1 MRGVPTIC
9 MHVVAYIPP
18 ESRPAPR
25 AQSLSRSP
33 RDPERSPK
41 ALREAECRRPLE
53 MTPITVVD
61 SWASQP
67 VLLVKACTIDV
78 NCAKNRPAH
87 LVCMAGAMSRAERL
101 DMMI

>member
-1 MRGVPTIC
+1 MLLHIYPQSPDP
-9 MHVVAYIPP
+9 PP
-18 ESRPAPR
+18 ELR
-25 AQSLSRSP
+25 AFRGA
-33 RDPERSPK
+33 PERSSK

-67 VLLVKACTIDV
+67 VLLVKVCTIDV